1 MFCSQLLLSK
11 KGSLGT
17 IWIAA
22 HCHKRLNKEQIQQT
36 NITSSVDKILLDEA
50 PVVTYRILGHL
61 LLGVVRIYSKKVEYL
76 FHDCNNVLVKLV
88 DFATRKRPTSK
99 LSALRIE
106 GMRAPPPSITRPKR
120 FELDSFDLEVLEDQD
135 PNSGHVASREEI
147 MLSDARENEQTGF
160 GLSRKYEEHV
170 SHSESLT
177 TDHTP
182 VRDIRSPHLMDK
194 DFDVRP
200 SLGSGHVAAM
210 WDLNETRF
218 SLEERFE
225 PMTFGDIEIQ
235 ITSDKTADHLSDDEK
250 MKESNAG
257 NLVNEEHLYENK
269 SSLEEHAEPMIIAD
283 AETETNIDQRSEKI
297 HQPIELLKHPDVGV
311 NVDNEG
317 SAGLGESFLVEKH
330 FGLEKKKASSSRNGK
345 NRTKDD
351 RSVSLCIDVTP
362 EIKRS
367 GSTSPDFISVR
378 TPATKERTRISRKR
392 KCIFDESIVIPNE
405 YGYILFQPFKVH
417 CTKIFLCRID
427 LRETQLFILCCTVHV
442 IVLMSCSS
450 ALEFSNYLLV
460 FKRWIDDAND
470 LVCKRRKA
478 PHSNYLAWKVHKISS
493 LPQSFEEPL
502 IPCVGLSIDII
513 SAICKIK
520 STRDGP
526 AETDVVPLHDKLR
539 FGEQI
544 PIAPAT
550 SLHEDIPIAP
560 ATSLHEDIPIAS
572 ATSLHEDIPESPG
585 TLRCGEQIPIP
596 PVASLHVGVPEYP
609 NTLRHAGEQT
619 PIAPATPVTGS
630 SSLRFH
636 DTGGTSRSHI
646 EPASSTESTEI
657 GARPSEDIEF
667 EMNLMDEEINSFE
680 GDTSGKCKFSLRT
693 RKVARFLLESFLA
706 RKGKEEVEA
715 VNLSLLLKGK
725 TKRDSARVFYEILV
739 LKSGGWIDARQDDA
753 YSDILLQELPRL
765 KQTFE
770 AEGFHP
776 KS

>member
-1 MFCSQLLLSK
+1 MFYSQLLLSK
-11 KGSLGT
+11 KGPLGT

-61 LLGVVRIYSKKVEYL
+61 LLGLVRIYSKKVEYL
-76 FHDCNNVLVKLV
+76 FHDCYNVLVKLV

-106 GMRAPPPSITRPKR
+106 GMRAPAPSITRPKR

-135 PNSGHVASREEI
+135 PNSGHVASHEEI

-160 GLSRKYEEHV
+160 GLSRKL
-170 SHSESLT
+170 ESMLSSYT
-177 TDHTP
+177 SVNKHRCNASAKN
-182 VRDIRSPHLMDK
+182 VILWYSIRSPHLMDK

-405 YGYILFQPFKVH
+405 
-417 CTKIFLCRID
+417 
-427 LRETQLFILCCTVHV
+427 
-442 IVLMSCSS
+442 
-450 ALEFSNYLLV
+450 V
-460 FKRWIDDAND
+460 FKRWIGDAND

-493 LPQSFEEPL
+493 LPQS
-502 IPCVGLSIDII
+502 VGLSIDII

-539 FGEQI
+539 SGEQI

-560 ATSLHEDIPIAS
+560 ATSLHEDIPIAP

-596 PVASLHVGVPEYP
+596 PVASFHVGVPEYP

-680 GDTSGKCKFSLRT
+680 GDTSGKCKTVL
-693 RKVARFLLESFLA
+693 KVARFLLESFLA

-739 LKSGGWIDARQDDA
+739 LKSGGGIDARQDDA

>member
-1 MFCSQLLLSK
+1 MFYSQLLLSK
-11 KGSLGT
+11 KGPLGT
-17 IWIAA
+17 ICIAA

-36 NITSSVDKILLDEA
+36 NITSSMDKILLDL

-106 GMRAPPPSITRPKR
+106 GMRAPAPSITRPKR

-160 GLSRKYEEHV
+160 GLSRKVIISY
-170 SHSESLT
+170 
-177 TDHTP
+177 
-182 VRDIRSPHLMDK
+182 
-194 DFDVRP
+194 FDVRP
-200 SLGSGHVAAM
+200 SLGSGHVADM

-235 ITSDKTADHLSDDEK
+235 MTSDKTADHLSDDEK

-269 SSLEEHAEPMIIAD
+269 SSLEEHTEPMIIAY

-317 SAGLGESFLVEKH
+317 SAGLGESVLVEKH
-330 FGLEKKKASSSRNGK
+330 FGFEKKKASSSRNGK
-345 NRTKDD
+345 DRTKDD

-367 GSTSPDFISVR
+367 GSTSPDFISVH
-378 TPATKERTRISRKR
+378 TPATKERSWISRKR

-405 YGYILFQPFKVH
+405 
-417 CTKIFLCRID
+417 
-427 LRETQLFILCCTVHV
+427 
-442 IVLMSCSS
+442 
-450 ALEFSNYLLV
+450 V
-460 FKRWIDDAND
+460 FKRWIGDAND

-493 LPQSFEEPL
+493 LPQS
-502 IPCVGLSIDII
+502 VGLSIDII

-526 AETDVVPLHDKLR
+526 AETGVVPLHVDIPESPNKLR
-539 FGEQI
+539 SGEQI

-560 ATSLHEDIPIAS
+560 ATSLHEDIPIAP

-596 PVASLHVGVPEYP
+596 PVASLHVGVTEYP
-609 NTLRHAGEQT
+609 NTLRHDGEQT

-636 DTGGTSRSHI
+636 DMGGTSRSHR

-680 GDTSGKCKFSLRT
+680 GDTSGKCKTVL
-693 RKVARFLLESFLA
+693 KVARFLLECFLA

-715 VNLSLLLKGK
+715 VNLCLLLKGK